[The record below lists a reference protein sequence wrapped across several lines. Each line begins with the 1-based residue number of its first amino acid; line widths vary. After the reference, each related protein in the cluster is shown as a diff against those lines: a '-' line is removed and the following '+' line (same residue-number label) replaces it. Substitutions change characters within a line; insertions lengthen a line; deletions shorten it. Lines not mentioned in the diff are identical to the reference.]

1 MRYSKSISSHFRP
14 PEYTDTCK
22 TFHILHLLY
31 APTFQKIPR
40 VGLIIDSLARCVS
53 PRCISEFVFGEISYL
68 GTASRE
74 GIFENLLSKM
84 QLEVLYEHTFRTKCK
99 AAFSGLKYLAVF
111 SLCEHLNT
119 GRVFCI
125 PHFFFFFL
133 KGN

>member
-31 APTFQKIPR
+31 ARLFRNSACGSNYI
-40 VGLIIDSLARCVS
+40 LARCVS
-53 PRCISEFVFGEISYL
+53 ARCISEFVFGEISYL

-74 GIFENLLSKM
+74 GIFENPLSKM

-99 AAFSGLKYLAVF
+99 AAFSGLNYLSVF

-119 GRVFCI
+119 GRVFYI
-125 PHFFFFFL
+125 PLFL
-133 KGN
+133 KRKLTSL